1 MDAELKLANVPELS
15 GLKFPLS
22 EEKLAEIVQAL
33 RKRNDLPRPSR
44 PEPPRFSSN
53 VNPAVRF
60 QLVKQYHIPYGHY
73 LFPKSLHS
81 INLNRTSCANNLVYP
96 SGTRPYSIS

>member
-1 MDAELKLANVPELS
+1 MDAEPKLANIPEFA

-33 RKRNDLPRPSR
+33 RKRNDLPRTSR

-53 VNPAVRF
+53 VSPAVRF
-60 QLVKQYHIPYGHY
+60 H
-73 LFPKSLHS
+73 
-81 INLNRTSCANNLVYP
+81 
-96 SGTRPYSIS
+96 

>member
-1 MDAELKLANVPELS
+1 MNAELKLANIPEFS

-22 EEKLAEIVQAL
+22 EEKLSELVQAL
-33 RKRNDLPRPSR
+33 RKRNDLPRTPR

-60 QLVKQYHIPYGHY
+60 QN
-73 LFPKSLHS
+73 SNDS
-81 INLNRTSCANNLVYP
+81 IDWMATATTDLRRCLD
-96 SGTRPYSIS
+96 